1 MTGLTNGTPLRV
13 IRRKDRINWC
23 IPFTYFLEDTEL
35 RKQVN
40 DETRSR
46 QVSSLFSYYKTKYS
60 HFYEEKNPPH
70 THTKSINNKTV
81 FVIFVYKNSMFI
93 TDLTKRHCQIL
104 RKTVLGIF
112 KHSYKLQL

>member
-40 DETRSR
+40 DETRPR
-46 QVSSLFSYYKTKYS
+46 QESLYLVITKQNIAI
-60 HFYEEKNPPH
+60 FMEKKPTPIH
-70 THTKSINNKTV
+70 TQKASTTKL
-81 FVIFVYKNSMFI
+81 F
-93 TDLTKRHCQIL
+93 L
-104 RKTVLGIF
+104 
-112 KHSYKLQL
+112 

>member
-60 HFYEEKNPPH
+60 NFYEKKPTPIH
-70 THTKSINNKTV
+70 TQKASTTKL
-81 FVIFVYKNSMFI
+81 F
-93 TDLTKRHCQIL
+93 L
-104 RKTVLGIF
+104 
-112 KHSYKLQL
+112 